1 MGFSF
6 RTMVDQ
12 QIIDCNAP
20 FSEMPLKRDKI
31 APLKIINYTTFDRMC

>member
-1 MGFSF
+1 
-6 RTMVDQ
+6 VDQ

-31 APLKIINYTTFDRMC
+31 APL

>member
-1 MGFSF
+1 MFCASVAEIMGFSF

-31 APLKIINYTTFDRMC
+31 APL